1 MPTNFT
7 EQTLWYQQDET
18 TRDNDKLTTPPT
30 LPDLFENH
38 RNQQDKLNSST
49 ESNFEQICSI
59 QANDGSSGLIPFQ
72 SSSTI
77 RDEVGEG
84 QDEF

>member
-1 MPTNFT
+1 MTSA
-7 EQTLWYQQDET
+7 
-18 TRDNDKLTTPPT
+18 PT

-38 RNQQDKLNSST
+38 RNQQEKTSSST
-49 ESNFEQICSI
+49 ESNFEQLCSLR
-59 QANDGSSGLIPFQ
+59 ANDNGSGLFPFQ